1 MDGYSIA
8 IFVFIIFQIFV
19 ILVGFFKLY
28 AQLMVQSDHQYIY
41 IYRLPVYIKNFKSNY
56 KYPLES

>member
-1 MDGYSIA
+1 MNGYSIA

-28 AQLMVQSDHQYIY
+28 VQLMVQSDHQYIY
-41 IYRLPVYIKNFKSNY
+41 IYRLYIKNLKSNY